1 MLDGSDFNVTEGVS
15 TMDFFN
21 VLPNPVKFR
30 IVDVAPPD
38 LVIVDDALAGGPF
51 ALGRVLPVLWRG
63 RTVAVGSSLGHSWV
77 IVGSSLGHRSA
88 ITCGVAERG
97 QKGPKRAMLT
107 LVPLVIPTPVSLH

>member
-21 VLPNPVKFR
+21 VLPNPVKFG

-51 ALGRVLPVLWRG
+51 TLGRVLPVLWRG

-77 IVGSSLGHRSA
+77 IVGSSLGHPWVIVRPSPV
-88 ITCGVAERG
+88 GWQRG
-97 QKGPKRAMLT
+97 GKRGPKGPD
-107 LVPLVIPTPVSLH
+107 

>member
-1 MLDGSDFNVTEGVS
+1 M
-15 TMDFFN
+15 
-21 VLPNPVKFR
+21 
-30 IVDVAPPD
+30 PPD

-77 IVGSSLGHRSA
+77 IVGSSLGHRLA

-107 LVPLVIPTPVSLH
+107 LVPLVSPTHVYIIHSYIYIHRYFMHIYIHIYNTYLYI